1 MRLASTTG
9 DFDFYCNTYR
19 ERVQHLHE
27 AGFRYID
34 LCMYTTFPNDELLV
48 SENWRDNVARLKEY
62 ADGLGVQFVQAHSP
76 GGFPLRKTGEWAE
89 KYEQLLRTTLRSI
102 EICGLLDIP
111 NIVVHA
117 GCRRDLG
124 KKGFFE
130 ENREFFKIL
139 LSEAEKYNV
148 NILVENSSRQNVAC
162 STAYY
167 TNTGS
172 DMREFIEYVNHPL
185 FHACWDTGHG
195 NMDGGQYDEI
205 MALGDELYALHIND
219 NHEHTDGHLIPFM
232 GTVNWDEVMCA
243 LVDSGYKGYFTL
255 EASAGFTNVLNKK
268 RLFEPD
274 SRLRIPSL
282 SMQKSAEK
290 FMYETCMHILQS
302 YECDEE

>member
-1 MRLASTTG
+1 MRLANTTG
-9 DFDFYCNTYR
+9 DFEFYCNTYQ

-34 LCMYTTFPNDELLV
+34 LCMYKTFPEDELLV

-62 ADGLGVQFVQAHSP
+62 AEGLGMKFVQAHAP
-76 GGFPLRKTGEWAE
+76 GGNPLRTTGEWAA
-89 KYEQLLRTTLRSI
+89 KYEQLMHTTLRSI
-102 EICGLLDIP
+102 EICSMLGIP

-117 GCRRDLG
+117 GCRRDVG

-130 ENREFFKIL
+130 ENREFFRKL
-139 LSEAEKYNV
+139 LFEAEKYGV
-148 NILVENSSRQNVAC
+148 NILVENSSRRNVAC

-167 TNTGS
+167 TNTGA

-195 NMDGGQYDEI
+195 NMEGGQYDQI

-219 NHEHTDGHLIPFM
+219 NQESTDAHVIPCM

-243 LVDSGYKGYFTL
+243 LINSGYKGCFTL
-255 EASAGFTNVLNKK
+255 EAGGVFINILN
-268 RLFEPD
+268 RRRFFEQD
-274 SRLRIPSL
+274 SRLRIPTL
-282 SMQKSAEK
+282 AMQKSAEK
-290 FMYETCMHILQS
+290 LMYDTSMHILQS
-302 YECDEE
+302 YECYEE